1 MNRRTNEAITD
12 QLIGEFNTL
21 VSEAEE
27 LLKYVTNAGGEKA
40 GAIRA
45 GVEQNL
51 ATAKKGLRNLQQAAT
66 KKTLAA
72 AHSTDEYVHE
82 NPWQTIGMAAAV
94 SAVIGAVVCL
104 LLNRR

>member
-1 MNRRTNEAITD
+1 MSQRANAIAD

-21 VSEAEE
+21 VSHTEE
-27 LLKYVTNAGGEKA
+27 LLKYVADAGGDKA
-40 GAIRA
+40 GALRA

-51 ATAKKGLRNLQQAAT
+51 ATAKKRLSDIQQAAT
-66 KKTLAA
+66 RKTLAA

-82 NPWQTIGMAAAV
+82 NPWQTIGVIAGV
-94 SAVIGAVVCL
+94 SAVIGVVTCL

>member
-1 MNRRTNEAITD
+1 MSQPVNAITD

-21 VSEAEE
+21 VSQAEE
-27 LLKYVTNAGGEKA
+27 LMKYAANAGGDKA
-40 GAIRA
+40 GALRT

-51 ATAKKGLRNLQQAAT
+51 ATAKKRLRELQQAAT

-82 NPWQTIGMAAAV
+82 NPWQTIGVVAGV
-94 SAVIGAVVCL
+94 SAVIGVVTCL

>member
-1 MNRRTNEAITD
+1 MSQRANVITD

-27 LLKYVTNAGGEKA
+27 LLKHVTDAGGEKA
-40 GAIRA
+40 GAIRT

-51 ATAKKGLRNLQQAAT
+51 AIARKGLRNLQQAAT
-66 KKTLAA
+66 KRTLAA

-82 NPWQTIGMAAAV
+82 NPWTSIGVVAGV
-94 SAVIGAVVCL
+94 SAVIGVVTCL